1 MISEEYDFEPATN
14 NCASQINKPLI
25 VSIPGT
31 STTQGLTNTQAL
43 NNQQIENAKYDNT
56 QNISVQP
63 MYGGNYKNFEIKINN
78 KKYII
83 QSNNYENAIY
93 NFLKNNNKIYKKDI
107 LIEINEIN
115 NKINKINKI
124 NKNYKNNLYIIKG
137 NKKNKINIF
146 KKLY

>member
-25 VSIPGT
+25 VSTPGT

-63 MYGGNYKNFEIKINN
+63 MYGGNYKKFEIKIIN

-83 QSNNYENAIY
+83 QSNNYENAIHH
-93 NFLKNNNKIYKKDI
+93 FLKNNNKMYKKDI
-107 LIEINEIN
+107 LIEIYEIN
-115 NKINKINKI
+115 NKINNKI
-124 NKNYKNNLYIIKG
+124 NKNNLYLIKG
-137 NKKNKINIF
+137 NKQNKINIF
-146 KKLY
+146 RKLY